1 MHLSRIKCA
10 DLFLDTFNYN
20 AHTTASDAL
29 WANIPIITRQGKS
42 FSARVCSS
50 LLKSLNLDELI
61 VKNNTE
67 YEEKA
72 LFIAKNKNYLK
83 ELKYRLNQNKLKSPL
98 FDSEKFT
105 RNIEKLYLKL
115 IKELES

>member
-1 MHLSRIKCA
+1 M
-10 DLFLDTFNYN
+10 
-20 AHTTASDAL
+20 
-29 WANIPIITRQGKS
+29 
-42 FSARVCSS
+42 
-50 LLKSLNLDELI
+50 DELI

-105 RNIEKLYLKL
+105 RNLEKLYLKL
-115 IKELES
+115 INGFWKDICY

>member
-50 LLKSLNLDELI
+50 LLKSLELDELI

-83 ELKYRLNQNKLKSPL
+83 ELKFRLNQNKLKSSL

-105 RNIEKLYLKL
+105 RNLEKLYLKL
-115 IKELES
+115 IKGF